1 MRLFRTMVKVS
12 LLFIP
17 LVACSQDVETQ
28 SALSASAETGKRM
41 FLFCQSCHS
50 VNEGGANKV
59 GPNLYDVF
67 GKPAAQKEGYTYSK
81 ALTAADITW
90 TAEVLDKW
98 IESPGVVVPG
108 TSMIFAGIQNP
119 QQRAD
124 LIAYLQESAPSD

>member
-12 LLFIP
+12 LLLVP
-17 LVACSQDVETQ
+17 LVACSQDVETK

-81 ALTAADITW
+81 ALSAADITW

-124 LIAYLQESAPSD
+124 LIAYLQALAPSD